1 MNRNTNIKQ
10 SDGVPIACRR
20 LWNFLANFK
29 SIFFTFFPIILFN
42 QFRLFNFVF
51 LIVDLSQFI
60 PALKVG
66 LLFTYIFMLSFV
78 LSVTCIKE
86 AFDDIKVSNNRPLLC
101 NLRSGV
107 GSHSFQTIKKSRLL
121 FLQI

>member
-1 MNRNTNIKQ
+1 MQ
-10 SDGVPIACRR
+10 DGVPIACRR

-86 AFDDIKVSNNRPLLC
+86 AFDDIKGRPCFIILMPFINVLTIFLKLLSQGFYRKF
-101 NLRSGV
+101 NA
-107 GSHSFQTIKKSRLL
+107 HI
-121 FLQI
+121 